1 MTQGKI
7 NIKEIRRLVRN
18 ELIREMQEAPIDLAY
33 VGDVEELPE
42 DMVEDADEMTKFA
55 IMAKR

>member
-42 DMVEDADEMTKFA
+42 DMVEDADEMTKSA